1 MSIPSNGYSVG
12 NLSTTTIS
20 GTVPYRNNTPVRNG
34 QIKLYTVTDY
44 GTQEEQRTLIF
55 TWFLKDCTIY
65 NNSSVTFTGVD
76 AMAFTSNNYAV
87 GRDSYGNED
96 TIGVRFNIAATTISS
111 LCGATVTI
119 EPSAS
124 GTVNNMRPAIDANKT
139 TDSVKNLMQMV
150 AKFDCVNYYTECTL
164 SSIRLTRTSGS
175 ETTTITDSDYSPLT
189 IGISSNTIAGVRVKN
204 DKSVVFAPTPIN
216 LKKMELEIPI
226 PEDYGIYELGNL
238 GSRADT
244 MEIDTPIATSD
255 TPTSQFSALIGK
267 NFGTQFS
274 CANIK
279 VPYNELFI
287 PMTKINFPNDN
298 RAYYIANADYRLTSL
313 GIYASISGTAK
324 AVSDYEYIGKTEKEL
339 RGKLALEYNYGG
351 TCLTQDG
358 IQFVATKRAEDT
370 PIDSDTGITMGNEDV
385 YGVTPVGGGVFIMGN
400 DIVCSS
406 PIVNVDTSHLNDSP
420 KKIIYEFAKYYIDVT
435 WTESNGIQSNVH
447 WQRRWKSS

>member
-1 MSIPSNGYSVG
+1 MNIPSNGYSIG

-20 GTVPYRNNTPVRNG
+20 GTVPYRNNSPVRNG

-65 NNSSVTFTGVD
+65 NNSSVTFSGVD
-76 AMAFTSNNYAV
+76 AMAFTNNNYAIGRNVNEQIDTV
-87 GRDSYGNED
+87 G
-96 TIGVRFNIAATTISS
+96 TQVQVAATTISS

-119 EPSAS
+119 DASSYSA
-124 GTVNNMRPAIDANKT
+124 VNNLRPPRVENNKWS
-139 TDSVKNLMQMV
+139 DGIKNLLQRI
-150 AKFDCVNYYTECTL
+150 ANFDCENYYTVCGVN
-164 SSIRLTRTSGS
+164 SIRLTKSAGS
-175 ETTTITDSDYSPLT
+175 ETTYTDTDYAPLT
-189 IGISSNTIAGVRVKN
+189 IGISSNTVAGVRVQH
-204 DKSVVFAPTPIN
+204 DKSVVFANTVIHPNATTA
-216 LKKMELEIPI
+216 
-226 PEDYGIYELGNL
+226 DYGIFEFGNT

-244 MEIDTPIATSD
+244 MEIVTPFIYPDST
-255 TPTSQFSALIGK
+255 TSQFSALIGK

-298 RAYYIANADYRLTSL
+298 RAYYIANADYKLTSL

-339 RGKLALEYNYGG
+339 RNKLAMDYSYSG
-351 TCLTQDG
+351 TMLTQDG
-358 IQFVATKRAEDT
+358 IQFVPTRKVEDT

-385 YGVTPVGGGVFIMGN
+385 YGVTPAGGGVFIMGN

-447 WQRRWKSS
+447 WHRWWKSS